1 MTPRTVS
8 RGRLYIYFSFPNE
21 ETEAPKTEFLLA
33 RIVKHIGHCVGN
45 AVDTM
50 GNERN
55 TALP

>member
-1 MTPRTVS
+1 MS
-8 RGRLYIYFSFPNE
+8 QGRHYIYFSFTNE
-21 ETEAPKTEFLLA
+21 ETEAPKIEFLLA
-33 RIVKHIGHCVGN
+33 RIMKHIGHCVGN